1 MPTYLGL
8 NLGLNFWED
17 FSDPTGLLSVMRAG
31 LSLRFVLCLDG
42 ARDPNIIQSS
52 QDIIIKH
59 THHPTHTQFFHAYRI
74 NVYHCISQNAKFGT
88 SLLFSTRSD
97 PSCFWIAN
105 PILIIFKSLRFTVCT
120 SHAWVL
126 SDWSKCT
133 SDDCTNA
140 EYPPDL
146 CGGSEGAFKK
156 PNKQINENNDKWG
169 TFLNFSENP
178 ATLFFLVD
186 ADLSADRLFMF
197 PKHLTLQQFFGQ
209 NVPCLS
215 EELEPEVVM
224 LCCWGTSWRSLWR
237 SEACDVLRVSQ
248 LYQI

>member
-59 THHPTHTQFFHAYRI
+59 THHPTHPQFFHAYRI

-105 PILIIFKSLRFTVCT
+105 PILIIYSN
-120 SHAWVL
+120 L
-126 SDWSKCT
+126 SDLQYALLMLECWVIEANALLMTARMQKIHLIFVAQVKEPSRSQTSK
-133 SDDCTNA
+133 
-140 EYPPDL
+140 
-146 CGGSEGAFKK
+146 
-156 PNKQINENNDKWG
+156 
-169 TFLNFSENP
+169 
-178 ATLFFLVD
+178 
-186 ADLSADRLFMF
+186 
-197 PKHLTLQQFFGQ
+197 
-209 NVPCLS
+209 
-215 EELEPEVVM
+215 
-224 LCCWGTSWRSLWR
+224 
-237 SEACDVLRVSQ
+237 
-248 LYQI
+248 

>member
-1 MPTYLGL
+1 MQGLECQSLYSLQSFPIFDCEVEQAVATAMYKLFKQKDHKIQRILHAKNLMPTYLGL

-97 PSCFWIAN
+97 PSCF
-105 PILIIFKSLRFTVCT
+105 
-120 SHAWVL
+120 
-126 SDWSKCT
+126 
-133 SDDCTNA
+133 
-140 EYPPDL
+140 
-146 CGGSEGAFKK
+146 
-156 PNKQINENNDKWG
+156 
-169 TFLNFSENP
+169 
-178 ATLFFLVD
+178 
-186 ADLSADRLFMF
+186 
-197 PKHLTLQQFFGQ
+197 
-209 NVPCLS
+209 
-215 EELEPEVVM
+215 
-224 LCCWGTSWRSLWR
+224 
-237 SEACDVLRVSQ
+237 
-248 LYQI
+248 